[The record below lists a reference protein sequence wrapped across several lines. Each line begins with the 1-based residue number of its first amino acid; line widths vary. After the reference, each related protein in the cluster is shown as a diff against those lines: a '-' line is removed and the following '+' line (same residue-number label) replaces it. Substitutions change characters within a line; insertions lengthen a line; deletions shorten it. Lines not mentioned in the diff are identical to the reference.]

1 MIMEKRR
8 RKTRNTKNIN
18 LPSAEQVRRKHQ
30 RREKGGHGKRKKKRP
45 SEEIRRRK
53 IYLVK

>member
-30 RREKGGHGKRKKKRP
+30 RREKGGHGKRKKKDHQKKF
-45 SEEIRRRK
+45 EEEKFIW
-53 IYLVK
+53 